1 MNFILKNLNE
11 KNLLF
16 LISLFLIIFA
26 FINFTHKHFEIPKNK
41 DYNSPI
47 AVQEAALQKAEL
59 RTHVNKLLT
68 SDSTYEEILSKKCS
82 VTGNMH
88 DRHKVRWVKS
98 LLLKNIYQLSEKLN
112 SKLPYYVNIILHSF
126 LIFLSIIFLNQAFK
140 LEKIYI
146 IFFLL
151 YVTYIFQFHLG
162 EYSYSI
168 FEMFFVSAAIYASKK
183 KNIILFFLI
192 IIMAILNRESGFII
206 ILIWLI
212 FNKEFKKFL
221 IFSFIILTIFL
232 IVNYDSINCMVNPKF
247 FIPLEKQA
255 GQTILNE
262 LGSINFYSRALIV
275 TMNYIL
281 HIGLIFYNIFK
292 SNEKNKILI
301 LIGIIYLFVFLFAV
315 PIHQMGT
322 KLIILPLI
330 ILSFNLSNK
339 KMVN

>member
-1 MNFILKNLNE
+1 MNYILKNFNE

-16 LISLFLIIFA
+16 LISFFLIIYI
-26 FINFTHKHFEIPKNK
+26 FINFTHKHFEITKNK

-59 RTHVNKLLT
+59 RAHVNKQLT
-68 SDSTYEEILSKKCS
+68 SDSTYEKILSKKCS
-82 VTGNMH
+82 VTGDMH

-98 LLLKNIYQLSEKLN
+98 LLVKKIYQLSEKLN
-112 SKLPYYVNIILHSF
+112 SNLPYYVNILLHSF
-126 LIFLSIIFLNQAFK
+126 LIFLSLIFLNQAFK
-140 LEKIYI
+140 LEKIHI

-168 FEMFFVSAAIYASKK
+168 FEMFFASAAIYASKK

-192 IIMAILNRESGFII
+192 ILMAILNRESGFII

-221 IFSFIILTIFL
+221 IFSVIVLTIFL

-247 FIPLEKQA
+247 FIPLEKQP
-255 GQTILNE
+255 GQTMLSE
-262 LGSINFYSRALIV
+262 LGSINFYSRVLIV

-281 HIGLIFYNIFK
+281 PIGLIFYNVFK

-301 LIGIIYLFVFLFAV
+301 LMGIIYLLVFLFAV
-315 PIHQMGT
+315 PINQMAQ

-330 ILSFNLSNK
+330 VLSFNLSNK
-339 KMVN
+339 KIVN